1 MRRERNR
8 YDRTLGRADYQSDG
22 IGINDVDAM
31 GDRRVERI
39 HQRLIHEAT
48 RGLVAFDASGDIR
61 LAVDPATVRVREV
74 LA

>member
-1 MRRERNR
+1 MKKERNR

-39 HQRLIHEAT
+39 HQRLIREAT
-48 RGLVAFDASGDIR
+48 RGLVAFGDDGAVVLR
-61 LAVDPATVRVREV
+61 VDPARIKEAR
-74 LA
+74 L